1 MQTPVNAA
9 SPLPTASQSVRVCS
23 SEFDIS
29 KQISLVPSFRESEV
43 DTSFTVFE
51 CIATTLHWPK
61 YFWPLLLQC
70 KLLGEA
76 QEVCSALTLEQSLDY
91 DAIKAAV
98 LRAYELVPEA
108 YCQKFRRRVSN
119 SQTFVEF
126 AREKT
131 TTTNGVML
139 VKLLLLII

>member
-1 MQTPVNAA
+1 MKLTRTSLFLNALRPHYSGLRIFA
-9 SPLPTASQSVRVCS
+9 FAFAVQ
-23 SEFDIS
+23 
-29 KQISLVPSFRESEV
+29 
-43 DTSFTVFE
+43 
-51 CIATTLHWPK
+51 
-61 YFWPLLLQC
+61 
-70 KLLGEA
+70 LLGKA

-108 YCQKFRRRVSN
+108 YCQKFRRHVKIP

-131 TTTNGVML
+131 TLFEKCV
-139 VKLLLLII
+139 